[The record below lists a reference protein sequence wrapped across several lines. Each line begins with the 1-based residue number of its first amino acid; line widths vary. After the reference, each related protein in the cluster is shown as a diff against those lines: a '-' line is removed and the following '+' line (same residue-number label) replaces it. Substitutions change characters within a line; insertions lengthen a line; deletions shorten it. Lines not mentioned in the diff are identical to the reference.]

1 MADTAEI
8 SCPNFPQIILKVK
21 RPNHQ
26 ILRPSQNP
34 FPDSQ
39 NNLHARIIHQVH
51 QLYGCCAWFVDCIS
65 SDYIAIWPEVG
76 LKPWLDESPIPP
88 RVESSSKPLS
98 SCNREPFKLCQL
110 STSSTSPPTINIESP
125 RGLIGSVNSLFGGYH
140 AQEKPKLHLKTKS
153 SKHFSLSRRVWT
165 KLPYLRLT
173 LWFLL
178 V

>member
-8 SCPNFPQIILKVK
+8 SCPNFPQIILKIK

-26 ILRPSQNP
+26 ILQPSQNP
-34 FPDSQ
+34 IPDSQ

-88 RVESSSKPLS
+88 RVESSPQAFEFMQPRALQTV
-98 SCNREPFKLCQL
+98 PIIDFV
-110 STSSTSPPTINIESP
+110 NITTNSLESP

-165 KLPYLRLT
+165 KLPYLRVT